1 MHPDFIVLVPRLQS
15 FQSFKRLRCILVDGV
30 CQVVV
35 IKESDTLNQC
45 QRQSILFMLAVQL
58 VDIVV
63 QAALHVLQVTPTLTE
78 TIELLISMQASP
90 AMQRR

>member
-1 MHPDFIVLVPRLQS
+1 
-15 FQSFKRLRCILVDGV
+15 
-30 CQVVV
+30 
-35 IKESDTLNQC
+35 
-45 QRQSILFMLAVQL
+45 MLAVQL

-78 TIELLISMQASP
+78 TIELMIGMQASP